1 MADDLQALEDW
12 LGPLLAKLTP
22 QEQRG
27 LARKVGQDL
36 RRSQAKRIAAQQAP
50 DGTAYTSRKPQQT
63 TKAREKKGAIR
74 KAMFTK
80 MRTARHMKV
89 QVTGEGV
96 AVGFLGRT
104 ARIALVH
111 QEGREDAV
119 EAGGPR
125 FRYPE
130 RRLLGFT
137 AEERGAICDFVL
149 AHLAPWP

>member
-22 QEQRG
+22 QEQRS

-50 DGTAYTSRKPQQT
+50 DGTAYSPRKPPPT

-74 KAMFTK
+74 KAMFAK
-80 MRTARHMKV
+80 MRTARHMKM

-111 QEGREDAV
+111 QEGRADAV
-119 EAGGPR
+119 VPGGV
-125 FRYPE
+125 RYRYLE
-130 RRLLGFT
+130 RRLLGLTELERT
-137 AEERGAICDFVL
+137 AIRDAVL
-149 AHLAPWP
+149 DHLRN

>member
-22 QEQRG
+22 QEQRK
-27 LARKVGQDL
+27 LARQVGQDL
-36 RRSQAKRIAAQQAP
+36 RRSQAKRIAAQQSP
-50 DGTAYTSRKPQQT
+50 DGTAYSPRKPPPT

-74 KAMFTK
+74 KAMFAK

-104 ARIALVH
+104 ARIARVH
-111 QEGREDAV
+111 QDGLEDSV
-119 EAGGPR
+119 EVGGPR
-125 FRYPE
+125 YRYPQ
-130 RRLLGFT
+130 RSILGFT
-137 AEERGAICDFVL
+137 DEDRQKIREVVL
-149 AHLAPWP
+149 NSLGF